1 MSAQPGKIPFVDIQT
16 QYQNLKAEMD
26 SAVQRVMV
34 RGDFVLGE
42 DLTQFEK
49 EFAAYCGVE
58 HCMGLADG
66 GNAIQVALR
75 ALDVGPGD
83 EVIVPTHTFIASV
96 LGVWQAGATPVLVDV
111 DPKYYT
117 MDPVAT
123 ARAITPKTKAL
134 LPVHLYGQP
143 ADMDPLLELAKKHRL
158 AVVEDAAQAHG
169 AEYKGRRC
177 GSIGDIASFSFYP
190 GKNLGAYGDG
200 GGVTTRRADLAEKI
214 RIFRNYGQHPKNVH
228 PIKGINCRLDTMQA
242 AVLRVKLGHL
252 DSWNAKRR
260 EAAARYQAL
269 LKGLPIGLP
278 ESAPWSTSVW
288 HLYVIQ
294 TSNRAGVQKALDEAG
309 AAHGIHYPTPIHLQP
324 AFADLGKG
332 PGSFPVSEA
341 LAPQILSLPMYPEIT
356 EEQQARVAAAVRR
369 GLGA

>member
-16 QYQNLKAEMD
+16 QYQNLKAQMD
-26 SAVQRVMV
+26 AAVQRVMT
-34 RGDFVLGE
+34 RGDFVLGD
-42 DLTQFEK
+42 DLAQFER
-49 EFAAYCGVE
+49 EFAAYCGAE
-58 HCMGLADG
+58 HCLGVADG

-75 ALDVGPGD
+75 ALDIGPGD
-83 EVIVPTHTFIASV
+83 EVIAPTHTFIASV
-96 LGVWQAGATPVLVDV
+96 LGIWQSGATPVLVDV
-111 DPKYYT
+111 DPRHYT
-117 MDPVAT
+117 IDPAAV
-123 ARAITPKTKAL
+123 ARAVTPRTKAI

-143 ADMDPLLELAKKHRL
+143 ADMDPLLDIARQHKL

-200 GGVTTRRADLAEKI
+200 GGITTRRADLAEKI
-214 RIFRNYGQHPKNVH
+214 RVFRNYGQHPKNVH

-242 AVLRVKLGHL
+242 AVLRVKLPHL
-252 DSWNAKRR
+252 DGWNAQRR
-260 EAAARYQAL
+260 EAAARYHAL

-278 ESAPWSTSVW
+278 EAAPYSTPVW

-294 TSNRAGVQKALDEAG
+294 TTKRAEIQKALDDIG

-324 AFADLGKG
+324 AFADLHQG
-332 PGSFPVSEA
+332 PGTFPVSEA
-341 LAPQILSLPMYPEIT
+341 LTPRILSLPIYPEIT
-356 EEQQARVAAAVRR
+356 EEQQSRVAAAIRKA
-369 GLGA
+369 LGA